1 MGLEILLE
9 EHKKFS
15 REIGFIKPYNSNY
28 RQQNESWKAEGGEC
42 GSVSGQGRAG
52 SNGGKARITL

>member
-42 GSVSGQGRAG
+42 GSVSGRG
-52 SNGGKARITL
+52 